1 MAKIISRALTDTD
14 GNIAPY
20 DGAAEGEFLQISG
33 GKIVGATPAPAGNTG
48 EVQFNN
54 AGAFAGSTN
63 LRIVGADITSHAREN
78 EHTVI
83 PEPSVASSGYGYTYV
98 SETANRA
105 LVGVRGSEGPG
116 SLLQPS
122 IFGRRI
128 SQFYTGSSAVPQAI
142 GHWSFTTNGTASR
155 QSFNAA
161 NTNRLQNSV
170 RIRYTSTAATNV
182 AAGLISSQAVAWRGN
197 ATGLGGFFAWFR
209 FGWDLAPASDCRVF
223 VGLSA
228 STTTA
233 TVTGNISAVGLVNA
247 IGVGKNSG
255 DTNYQLV
262 LKDNAGAY
270 SNTDLGVAP
279 SLNDLIDVYL
289 WAPPNSAYINAR
301 VFDVN
306 AGSDLYAS
314 AAIGSGLPANN
325 ALLYAHVLASTGPT
339 SVTAIQWCTVYGY
352 LEQNL

>member
-1 MAKIISRALTDTD
+1 MSKIISRALTDTA
-14 GNIAPY
+14 GNVAAY
-20 DGAAEGEFLQISG
+20 DGAAEGEYLKISSGKISG
-33 GKIVGATPAPAGNTG
+33 VTLEAGGTAPQ
-48 EVQFNN
+48 VQYNS
-54 AGAFAGSTN
+54 GGTFAGSPN
-63 LRIVGADITSHAREN
+63 LTILGSGVTSHAREN
-78 EHTVI
+78 EHTIIAAPAV
-83 PEPSVASSGYGYTYV
+83 SSSGFGHSYMGE
-98 SETANRA
+98 SANRA
-105 LVGVRGSEGPG
+105 LLGFRGSEGPA
-116 SLLQPS
+116 SFAQPS

-128 SQFYTGSSAVPQAI
+128 SQFYTGTSNAQQNL

-170 RIRYTSTAATNV
+170 RLRYTSTAAINV
-182 AAGLISSQAVAWRGN
+182 AAGVISSQAVAWRGN
-197 ATGLGGFFAWFR
+197 ASGLGGFFAWFR
-209 FGWDLAPASDCRVF
+209 FGWDAAPASDCRVF

-228 STTTA
+228 ATTTA
-233 TVTGNISAVGLVNA
+233 TVTGNISAVGVVNS

-262 LKDNAGAY
+262 IKDASGAY

-289 WAPPNSAYINAR
+289 WAPSNSAYINAR

-314 AAIGSGLPANN
+314 AAIGSGLPADN

-339 SVTAIQWCTVYGY
+339 STTAIQWCTVYGY
-352 LEQNL
+352 LEQDL